1 MTTPTGR
8 KFSRRTYRAPVLYAG
23 ADARGYRRGVM
34 LNSCPD
40 GMYFES
46 DAPLTPHSDLSIK
59 VLRHQPGGVETGP
72 DEGLRARVKWC
83 AQVANDEA
91 ARYGIGVQFTAR
103 KGFACGPS
111 LPAAGRACDFCE
123 QREAGEVFRH
133 IDSGLLLCPD
143 CRHHLAS
150 LPECVQAAL
159 VGFLLGNAV

>member
-8 KFSRRTYRAPVLYAG
+8 KFSRRTDRTPVLYG
-23 ADARGYRRGVM
+23 GGARGFRRGVM

-46 DAPLTPHSDLSIK
+46 DAPLPPQSDLSIK
-59 VLRHQPGGVETGP
+59 VLGHHPGGVATGP
-72 DEGLRARVKWC
+72 AEGLRARVKWC

-91 ARYGIGVQFTAR
+91 PLYGIGVHFTPR
-103 KGFACGPS
+103 KDFGCGPS

-123 QREAGEVFRH
+123 QRGAGEVFRH

-143 CRHHLAS
+143 CRHHMAS

-159 VGFLLGNAV
+159 VDFLLGNAV